1 MATVL
6 DDIAGSIQIAQ
17 IHDSFFKEHR
27 VPAVIGQIISMIE
40 MQDRTCCELAAVVVA
55 ERLDDAYGSAWGI
68 IPDVQNTVI
77 FPCGR

>member
-1 MATVL
+1 MASVL
-6 DDIAGSIQIAQ
+6 DDIGGIIQIAQ

-40 MQDRTCCELAAVVVA
+40 MQNRTCCELAAVVVT
-55 ERLDDAYGSAWGI
+55 ERLDDAYGCAWGN
-68 IPDVQNTVI
+68 IPDIQNAVI